1 MFGIILEIG
10 GNASLLLSTFNR
22 KHTSMKEN
30 LLPLNTSVY
39 ILHINH
45 RPGIGTTLNLDH
57 RLHKPQLVDRL
68 WHEHIR
74 LLPSSHMLLITV
86 EPI

>member
-1 MFGIILEIG
+1 MG

-45 RPGIGTTLNLDH
+45 SPGIGTALNLDH
-57 RLHKPQLVDRL
+57 RLHKPQLVDIDSGMSTFIFFPV
-68 WHEHIR
+68 HICY
-74 LLPSSHMLLITV
+74 
-86 EPI
+86 